1 MYPSPPTRIEAG
13 TLTVPGDSPS
23 WRVSGSSSGEGF
35 AIASAN
41 IPNNLFCS
49 WLMFIGRRDYPR
61 PNSTFG
67 LHVLESHAVSDEDDD
82 VLLASQ
88 GGQTCDRE
96 HLERPE

>member
-1 MYPSPPTRIEAG
+1 
-13 TLTVPGDSPS
+13 
-23 WRVSGSSSGEGF
+23 
-35 AIASAN
+35 
-41 IPNNLFCS
+41 
-49 WLMFIGRRDYPR
+49 MFIGRRDYPR